1 MVTRT
6 TGVLTV
12 GDVAKITVAVYS
24 DTGLATPSTD
34 CEVTFA
40 VTTPSGA
47 TTVVATTESTGSGQ
61 ITRTT
66 AGTNA
71 YNFTS
76 TEAGR
81 YLWLF
86 RSAGTVTL
94 TTGGAIPVRSNW
106 TST

>member
-12 GDVAKITVAVYS
+12 GDVAKITVGVYS

-34 CEVTFA
+34 CDVTFV
-40 VTTPSGA
+40 VTTPSGV
-47 TTVVATTESTGSGQ
+47 TTVIATTESTGSAQ
-61 ITRTT
+61 IVRTT

-71 YNFTS
+71 YNFES
-76 TEAGR
+76 TEDGR
-81 YLWLF
+81 YLWQF

-94 TTGGAIPVRSNW
+94 TTGGVIPVRSNW
-106 TST
+106 TSS